1 MAFGFHKPGDKPSR
15 DRDDRNADRDERPKR
30 DEREER
36 SPREEPRNEEP
47 RNEERRSEESRE
59 RPAPR
64 EERPM
69 DPSSGEG
76 RTIGRGYGSRREG
89 GEEAPRRAG
98 GNPYPAPRERRE
110 ERGDNP
116 REERRSFGNRDDRG
130 GDRRDDRRS
139 FGNRDD
145 RGGYNRDD
153 RPQRRDDRDFGGD
166 RRDDRG
172 GYNRDDRGGF
182 GRRDNRGRDDR
193 QGGGRWD
200 GPPRDD
206 RRSFGNRDD
215 RGFGGDRRDDRGGY
229 NRDDRGG
236 FGRRDDRGRDD
247 RQGGGRWDGP
257 PRDDRRSFDRR
268 DDRGY
273 GGDRRD
279 DRRGGYDRRDDR
291 GSYDRRDDRRGG
303 GGFSRGGG
311 YRDTPR
317 REGPPSRS
325 REWRD
330 MRDRRDAPRQDA
342 PQKEKRRFK
351 PPTPPNL
358 DPSALE
364 EPIRLN
370 KFVARSTQ
378 YSRRESDDLVKRGR
392 VTVNG
397 EIVSPGMMV
406 QPGDVVLLDE
416 KPLNRK
422 DHLVY
427 ILINK
432 PKAVKPTLEAT
443 PIPDDEQP
451 GAPQTLADVLRFAGS
466 DQLSAIAPLKEDMLG
481 LQLVSND
488 PNLAGHFE
496 KQVPKET
503 FTLILAEPGTEEMI
517 AKLAP
522 EDGEDNEGIL
532 VAEFADDEFSRLSIV
547 VRGGFPTKALK
558 AAGIEYD
565 RVDRLHFAGLTKKD
579 LPRGHWRFLN
589 EKEVTWVTM
598 FQQ

>member
-1 MAFGFHKPGDKPSR
+1 MAFGFHKPGDRPSR
-15 DRDDRNADRDERPKR
+15 DRDDRDADRDERPERAAR
-30 DEREER
+30 DERP
-36 SPREEPRNEEP
+36 PREERPARDEP
-47 RNEERRSEESRE
+47 RDE
-59 RPAPR
+59 RPVR
-64 EERPM
+64 RDQRPM
-69 DPSSGEG
+69 DPSSGEE
-76 RTIGRGYGSRREG
+76 RSIGRGYGSRHQNE
-89 GEEAPRRAG
+89 EEAPRRTG
-98 GNPYPAPRERRE
+98 GNPYPAPRASREEPGEERRSFG
-110 ERGDNP
+110 RGDDRGDDRGFGEGH
-116 REERRSFGNRDDRG
+116 REERRSFGNRD
-130 GDRRDDRRS
+130 
-139 FGNRDD
+139 NR
-145 RGGYNRDD
+145 
-153 RPQRRDDRDFGGD
+153 GGD

-172 GYNRDDRGGF
+172 GYNQRGDRYQDDRGGD
-182 GRRDNRGRDDR
+182 RRGGFDSRRDDR
-193 QGGGRWD
+193 PQGRWD
-200 GPPRDD
+200 GPPRED

-215 RGFGGDRRDDRGGY
+215 RRGYDRSEDRGRFNRDDRGYDRRDDRGPS
-229 NRDDRGG
+229 
-236 FGRRDDRGRDD
+236 
-247 RQGGGRWDGP
+247 RWDGP
-257 PRDDRRSFDRR
+257 PRDDRRSFDPR
-268 DDRGY
+268 DDRGGY
-273 GGDRRD
+273 DRRD

-291 GSYDRRDDRRGG
+291 GGYDRRDDRRGG
-303 GGFSRGGG
+303 GGFSRGGN

-330 MRDRRDAPRQDA
+330 MSNRDDASRQA
-342 PQKEKRRFK
+342 PQQKEKRRFK

-358 DPSALE
+358 DASKLE

-397 EIVSPGMMV
+397 EVVSPGMMV

-432 PKAVKPTLEAT
+432 PKAVKPTLEST
-443 PIPDDEQP
+443 PIADDEQP
-451 GAPQTLADVLRFAGS
+451 GPPQTLADVLRFAGS
-466 DQLSAIAPLKEDMLG
+466 EQLSAVAPLAEDMLG

-488 PNLAGHFE
+488 PNIAAHFE

-503 FTLILAEPGTEEMI
+503 YTLILSEPGEAEMI
-517 AKLAP
+517 TKLAP
-522 EDGEDNEGIL
+522 EDVENKGGIL
-532 VAEFADDEFSRLSIV
+532 VAEFADDDHTRLSIV
-547 VRGGFPTKALK
+547 VRGGFPATALK
-558 AAGIEYD
+558 AAGVEYE

-589 EKEVTWVTM
+589 EREVTWVTM

>member
-1 MAFGFHKPGDKPSR
+1 MAFGFHKPGDRPSR
-15 DRDDRNADRDERPKR
+15 DRDDRNADRDERPQ
-30 DEREER
+30 
-36 SPREEPRNEEP
+36 REEPREP
-47 RNEERRSEESRE
+47 RNEDSRSEE
-59 RPAPR
+59 PR
-64 EERPM
+64 EQPTPREDRPQ

-76 RTIGRGYGSRREG
+76 RTIGRGYGSRREDG
-89 GEEAPRRAG
+89 AEAPRRRG

-110 ERGDNP
+110 ERNDAP
-116 REERRSFGNRDDRG
+116 REERRSFVNRDDRG

-139 FGNRDD
+139 FGSRDD

-153 RPQRRDDRDFGGD
+153 RPQRRDDRDFGRD

-172 GYNRDDRGGF
+172 GYSRD
-182 GRRDNRGRDDR
+182 
-193 QGGGRWD
+193 
-200 GPPRDD
+200 
-206 RRSFGNRDD
+206 
-215 RGFGGDRRDDRGGY
+215 DRRDDR
-229 NRDDRGG
+229 
-236 FGRRDDRGRDD
+236 
-247 RQGGGRWDGP
+247 QEGGRWDGP
-257 PRDDRRSFDRR
+257 PRDDRRSFDRSDDRGGFGRDRR
-268 DDRGY
+268 DDRGGY
-273 GGDRRD
+273 SRDDRGGFGRREDRRDDRQGGGRWDGPTRDDRRSFDRRDDRGGYNRND

-291 GSYDRRDDRRGG
+291 GGYDRRDDRRGG
-303 GGFSRGGG
+303 GGFSRGGRG
-311 YRDTPR
+311 SYRDTPR

-330 MRDRRDAPRQDA
+330 MSNRYDAPRQA
-342 PQKEKRRFK
+342 PAPKEKRRFK

-370 KFVARSTQ
+370 KFVARSTP

-397 EIVSPGMMV
+397 EVVSPGMMV
-406 QPGDVVLLDE
+406 KPGDVVLLDE

-443 PIPDDEQP
+443 PIADDEQP

-466 DQLSAIAPLKEDMLG
+466 DQLSAIAPLEEDMLG

-488 PNLAGHFE
+488 PNLEDHFS

-503 FTLILAEPGTEEMI
+503 FTLILSEPGNEEMLT
-517 AKLAP
+517 KLAP
-522 EDGEDNEGIL
+522 EDGEDKEGIL
-532 VAEFADDEFSRLSIV
+532 VAEFADDELSRLSIV
-547 VRGGFPTKALK
+547 VRGGFPASALA
-558 AAGIEYD
+558 AAGISYE

-579 LPRGHWRFLN
+579 LPRGHWRFLS

>member
-15 DRDDRNADRDERPKR
+15 DRDDRDAGREERPER
-30 DEREER
+30 AEREER
-36 SPREEPRNEEP
+36 PA
-47 RNEERRSEESRE
+47 RSE
-59 RPAPR
+59 PR
-64 EERPM
+64 EERSAP
-69 DPSSGEG
+69 PANQSSEASTEE
-76 RTIGRGYGSRREG
+76 RSIGRGYGSRREG

-98 GNPYPAPRERRE
+98 GNPYPSPRESRDE
-110 ERGDNP
+110 P

-130 GDRRDDRRS
+130 GDRRDDRRFGGDRRDDRGSFNRDERPQRRDDGGGYIERRS

-145 RGGYNRDD
+145 RGGDRRDDRGGFGNRDD
-153 RPQRRDDRDFGGD
+153 RQGGFDRRDDRGGDRRDERREERPQGRWDGPPREERGSFGNRDDRGGD

-172 GYNRDDRGGF
+172 GFDRRDDRGGF
-182 GRRDNRGRDDR
+182 NRDERPQRRDYNGGYDDRRDNRGGFDR
-193 QGGGRWD
+193 
-200 GPPRDD
+200 
-206 RRSFGNRDD
+206 RDD
-215 RGFGGDRRDDRGGY
+215 RGFGGDRRDDRR
-229 NRDDRGG
+229 N
-236 FGRRDDRGRDD
+236 
-247 RQGGGRWDGP
+247 
-257 PRDDRRSFDRR
+257 
-268 DDRGY
+268 
-273 GGDRRD
+273 
-279 DRRGGYDRRDDR
+279 YDRRDDR
-291 GSYDRRDDRRGG
+291 GSYDRRDERGG
-303 GGFSRGGG
+303 GGFSRGGS
-311 YRDTPR
+311 YRQTPR
-317 REGPPSRS
+317 RDGPPSRS

-330 MRDRRDAPRQDA
+330 ISDRNDAPRQA
-342 PQKEKRRFK
+342 PDQKEKRRFK

-358 DPSALE
+358 DASKLE

-397 EIVSPGMMV
+397 EVVSPGMMV

-432 PKAVKPTLEAT
+432 PKAVKPTLDITEIA
-443 PIPDDEQP
+443 DDEQP

-466 DQLSAIAPLKEDMLG
+466 DQLSAIAPIGEDILG

-488 PNLAGHFE
+488 PNIAAHFE

-503 FTLILAEPGTEEMI
+503 YTLVLSEPGQAEMI
-517 AKLAP
+517 LKLSP
-522 EDGEDNEGIL
+522 EDGDDNEGIL
-532 VAEFADDEFSRLSIV
+532 LAEFADDEFSRLSIV
-547 VRGGFPTKALK
+547 VRGGFPAEALK
-558 AAGIEYD
+558 AAGIEYE
-565 RVDRLHFAGLTKKD
+565 RADRLHFAGLTKKD

-589 EKEVTWVTM
+589 EREVTWVTM